1 MSDFESGTISVGT
14 LFDAKSFYR
23 IPSYQ
28 RPFSWDEE
36 QFDDLVTDTRDAE
49 REAPYFLGNIVLHV
63 DKDGTKVIVD
73 GQQRITS
80 LMILLACLRDAIDD
94 PKVKSE
100 IQDKILQQARTI
112 DKIPERLRLEV
123 KDRDMFQSVVVDNG
137 GTRKL
142 YDNSDYSEPAYR
154 YVIASNMFHKRIDAL
169 TQEERIDLVQF
180 IVSRCVLIFL
190 QANSFDE
197 AFRLFEIVNDRGK
210 QLRRIDILKS
220 KNTSPDVIPQDS
232 VRDKISV
239 EWEALESQVGED
251 NFESIFFLM
260 RLIILKDKPKHD
272 LLREFDERIF
282 KAGTLK
288 RGVPFVELLFN
299 YVRLY
304 KEIFTDKSYIEA
316 DSLVGIKYQSLI
328 HIMDAEFSASEWRA
342 CILSY
347 AQRFGR
353 EGFYDF
359 LQAIEK
365 LYLTQWTA
373 GTRKDERYA
382 DYTLVLNAI
391 DDATTPA
398 EAIAKVP
405 FDEEQ
410 IIKQVTRTVVYGAG
424 FCKYALLRLELI
436 TSEHDVPKKFSA
448 KSIEHVF
455 PQNPAAGSEW
465 VKVAA
470 GEDLGKFVHQIGNLV
485 LVSRSKNSSSS
496 NLEFDD
502 KKKKYL
508 AVRVSDYPRSIGV
521 LSYAEWNPEIIR
533 ERTEEVAKLMLSE
546 I

>member
-94 PKVKSE
+94 QKVKSE

-112 DKIPERLRLEV
+112 DKIPQRLRLEV
-123 KDRDMFQSVVVDNG
+123 KDRDMFQSVVVDDG
-137 GTRKL
+137 GTLKI
-142 YDNSDYSEPAYR
+142 YDKADYSEPAYR
-154 YVIASNMFHKRIDAL
+154 YVIASTIFHKRIDAL
-169 TQEERIDLVQF
+169 TQDERIDLVQF
-180 IVSRCVLIFL
+180 IISRCVLIFL

-220 KNTSPDVIPQDS
+220 KNTSPDVITQDS
-232 VRDKISV
+232 IRDKISA

-288 RGVPFVELLFN
+288 RGVPFVELLFD

-316 DSLVGIKYQSLI
+316 DTQVGIKYQSLI

-347 AQRFGR
+347 AKRFGR
-353 EGFYDF
+353 DGFYEF

-391 DDATTPA
+391 DDAKTPA
-398 EAIAKVP
+398 EATAKVP
-405 FDEEQ
+405 FDEDK
-410 IIKQVTRTVVYGAG
+410 IIKQVTRPIVYGAG
-424 FCKYALLRLELI
+424 FCKYALLRLELV
-436 TSEHDVPKKFSA
+436 TSEHDVPKRFSA

-470 GEDLGKFVHQIGNLV
+470 GEEFGKFVHQIGNLV
-485 LVSRSKNSSSS
+485 LISRSKNSSSS
-496 NLEFDD
+496 NLEFEE

-521 LSYAEWNPEIIR
+521 LSYAEWNPEIIKQ
-533 ERTEEVAKLMLSE
+533 RTEEAGKLILSE